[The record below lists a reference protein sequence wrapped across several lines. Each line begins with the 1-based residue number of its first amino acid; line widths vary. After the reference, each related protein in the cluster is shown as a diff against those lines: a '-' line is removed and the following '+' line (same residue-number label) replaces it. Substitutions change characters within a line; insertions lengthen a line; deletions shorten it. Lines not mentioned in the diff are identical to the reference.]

1 MTTTPPLC
9 RRAVSL
15 WIMGLIPALSG
26 VIPVLDEFPED
37 FRVGVEDPSSPR
49 GQGHPHDHSICIQH
63 EANLW
68 AVDAAFPVAPTVGTL
83 LQGDLAPSVSLP
95 PRAHEARS
103 PLPRSPPI
111 A

>member
-1 MTTTPPLC
+1 MTTTPPLW

-26 VIPVLDEFPED
+26 IIPILDEFPED
-37 FRVGVEDPSSPR
+37 FRVGVEDPSAPK
-49 GQGHPHDHSICIQH
+49 GHKHSHDHSICIQQD
-63 EANLW
+63 ANLW
-68 AVDAAFPVAPTVGTL
+68 VLDAAFPVSPPVGTL
-83 LQGDLAPSVSLP
+83 LQRDLAPAVTIP
-95 PRAHEARS
+95 PRVHEARS